1 MLMARSGPAVYPCC
15 TVLIIEVT
23 NSNSHCSLMLLI
35 IWLSTD
41 SGRWVPPPSLS
52 LRSRRLVVQALRP
65 VATSATSRLVGSM
78 LFSQTRV
85 LTYGLGAGSQVTVEQ
100 QRL

>member
-1 MLMARSGPAVYPCC
+1 MPSGLGETFMLMARSGPAVYPCC
-15 TVLIIEVT
+15 TVLIIEVI

-35 IWLSTD
+35 ILLSTD
-41 SGRWVPPPSLS
+41 SPPPSLS
-52 LRSRRLVVQALRP
+52 LRSRWLVVQALRP

-85 LTYGLGAGSQVTVEQ
+85 LTYGL
-100 QRL
+100 

>member
-1 MLMARSGPAVYPCC
+1 MPSGLGETFMLMARSGPAVYPCC

-23 NSNSHCSLMLLI
+23 NSNNSHCSSMLLI
-35 IWLSTD
+35 ILLSTD
-41 SGRWVPPPSLS
+41 SPPPSLS
-52 LRSRRLVVQALRP
+52 LRSRWLVVQALRP

-85 LTYGLGAGSQVTVEQ
+85 LTYGL
-100 QRL
+100 